1 MAWGSTGIMDL
12 SLIYK
17 VEVPILMFRIP
28 AIVQEESMR
37 VKGWN
42 AMPEMDLEIKV
53 MRLSILQIPELYIIK
68 MQIARIW
75 NCL

>member
-1 MAWGSTGIMDL
+1 M
-12 SLIYK
+12 
-17 VEVPILMFRIP
+17 
-28 AIVQEESMR
+28 
-37 VKGWN
+37 